1 MMNHLVHGGWCTS
14 RRTAKA
20 EILSTP
26 LIYAS
31 FLTPFNFQSF
41 HLTWSPKQLRRALQ
55 WLAGQRAWEAGEAK
69 QRSL

>member
-1 MMNHLVHGGWCTS
+1 MNRLVHGGWCTS

-31 FLTPFNFQSF
+31 FSTPFHFQSF
-41 HLTWSPKQLRRALQ
+41 HLTWSPKQLRRALE
-55 WLAGQRAWEAGEAK
+55 WLAGQLAREAGEVK

>member
-1 MMNHLVHGGWCTS
+1 MNRLVRGGWCTS
-14 RRTAKA
+14 TRTAKT

-31 FLTPFNFQSF
+31 FLTPFHFQSF
-41 HLTWSPKQLRRALQ
+41 HLTWCHKQLRRALE
-55 WLAGQRAWEAGEAK
+55 WLAGQLAWEAGEVN